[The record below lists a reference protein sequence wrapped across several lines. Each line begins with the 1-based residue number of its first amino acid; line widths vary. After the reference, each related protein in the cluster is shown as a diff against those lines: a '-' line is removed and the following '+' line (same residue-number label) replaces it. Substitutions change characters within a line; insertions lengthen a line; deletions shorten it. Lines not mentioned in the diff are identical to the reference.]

1 MMKKFF
7 LISNEKDPIERN
19 NTLTL
24 EIFNIIF
31 VITLSSLIISSFTAT
46 GIFQSDESISI
57 IYSKGKELL
66 IDKRTLL
73 FSILFSFIDILLF
86 YSFLFFYNPSS
97 VKIIINSNY
106 KNVFILSVLS
116 FFGNLAFIMIAVFL
130 KSLNLH
136 ISLAVFTSSLLTN
149 TYCYLIYKMYLEN
162 YCYSNK
168 LFYEVFRF
176 LIVGL
181 IAAVFDFLL
190 CYIFQFIIFKGNE
203 NVYVTVISTIM
214 GFLIGVV
221 INYLLS
227 TYMVYKKTDNKK
239 AKNVKGMIIFLLLAV
254 IGLLLGIGIQAL
266 FYDLLFVKKGVSFF
280 SYPIT
285 FIFRTFVVMVYN
297 YISRKLILYK

>member
-1 MMKKFF
+1 MKKFF
-7 LISNEKDPIERN
+7 FISNEKDPIERN

-46 GIFQSDESISI
+46 GIFQIDESISI

-73 FSILFSFIDILLF
+73 FSLLFSFIDILLF

>member
-19 NTLTL
+19 NTLIL

-97 VKIIINSNY
+97 VKIIINNNY

-116 FFGNLAFIMIAVFL
+116 IFGNLAFIMIAVFL

>member
-1 MMKKFF
+1 MKKFF
-7 LISNEKDPIERN
+7 FISNEKDPIERN

-24 EIFNIIF
+24 EIFNVIF

-46 GIFQSDESISI
+46 GIFQIDESISI

-73 FSILFSFIDILLF
+73 FSLLFSFIDILLF

-97 VKIIINSNY
+97 VKIIINNNY

-116 FFGNLAFIMIAVFL
+116 IFGNLAFIMIAVFL

>member
-1 MMKKFF
+1 MKKFF

-46 GIFQSDESISI
+46 GIFQIDESISI

-73 FSILFSFIDILLF
+73 FSLLFSFIDILLF

-97 VKIIINSNY
+97 VKIIINNNY

-116 FFGNLAFIMIAVFL
+116 IFGNLAFIMIAVFL

>member
-1 MMKKFF
+1 MKKFF

-24 EIFNIIF
+24 EIFNVIF

-46 GIFQSDESISI
+46 GIFQIDESISI

-73 FSILFSFIDILLF
+73 FSLLFSFIDILLF

>member
-1 MMKKFF
+1 MKKFF
-7 LISNEKDPIERN
+7 FISNEKDPIERN

-73 FSILFSFIDILLF
+73 FSLLFSFIDILLF

-190 CYIFQFIIFKGNE
+190 CYIFQFIIFKGNV

>member
-1 MMKKFF
+1 MKKFF

-31 VITLSSLIISSFTAT
+31 VIALSSLIISSFTAT
-46 GIFQSDESISI
+46 GIFQIDESISI

-73 FSILFSFIDILLF
+73 FSVLFSFIDILLF

-97 VKIIINSNY
+97 VKIIINNNY

-116 FFGNLAFIMIAVFL
+116 IFGNLAFIMIAVFL

-176 LIVGL
+176 LIIGL

>member
-1 MMKKFF
+1 MKKFF
-7 LISNEKDPIERN
+7 FISNEKDPIERN

-116 FFGNLAFIMIAVFL
+116 IFGNLAFIMIAVFL

-190 CYIFQFIIFKGNE
+190 CYIFQFIIFKGNV

>member
-1 MMKKFF
+1 MKKFF
-7 LISNEKDPIERN
+7 LISNEKDPVERN

-73 FSILFSFIDILLF
+73 FSLLFSFIDILLF

-116 FFGNLAFIMIAVFL
+116 IFGNLAFIMIAVFL

>member
-7 LISNEKDPIERN
+7 FISNEKDPIERN

-73 FSILFSFIDILLF
+73 FSLLFSFIDILLF

-116 FFGNLAFIMIAVFL
+116 IFGNLAFIMIAVFL

-190 CYIFQFIIFKGNE
+190 CYIFQFIIFKGNV

>member
-1 MMKKFF
+1 MKKFF

-31 VITLSSLIISSFTAT
+31 VIALSSLIISSFTAT
-46 GIFQSDESISI
+46 GIFQIDESISI

-73 FSILFSFIDILLF
+73 FSVLFSFIDILLF

-97 VKIIINSNY
+97 VKIIINNNY

-116 FFGNLAFIMIAVFL
+116 IFGNLAFIMIAVFL

-190 CYIFQFIIFKGNE
+190 CYIFQFIVFKGNE

>member
-46 GIFQSDESISI
+46 GIFQIDESISI

-73 FSILFSFIDILLF
+73 FSLLFSFIDILLF

>member
-1 MMKKFF
+1 MKKFF

-31 VITLSSLIISSFTAT
+31 VIALSSLIISSFTAT

-73 FSILFSFIDILLF
+73 FSLLFSFIDILLF
-86 YSFLFFYNPSS
+86 YFFLFFYNPSS

-116 FFGNLAFIMIAVFL
+116 IFGNLAFIMIAVFL

-254 IGLLLGIGIQAL
+254 IGLLLGIAIQAL

>member
-1 MMKKFF
+1 MKKFF

-73 FSILFSFIDILLF
+73 FSLLFSFIDILLF

>member
-1 MMKKFF
+1 MKKFF

-285 FIFRTFVVMVYN
+285 VIFRTFVVMVYN

>member
-1 MMKKFF
+1 MKKFF
-7 LISNEKDPIERN
+7 FISNEKDPIERN

-24 EIFNIIF
+24 EIFNVIF
-31 VITLSSLIISSFTAT
+31 VIALSSLIISSFTAT

-73 FSILFSFIDILLF
+73 FSLLFSFIDILLF

-116 FFGNLAFIMIAVFL
+116 IFGNLAFIMIAVFL

-190 CYIFQFIIFKGNE
+190 CYIFQFIIFKGNV

>member
-1 MMKKFF
+1 MKKFF

-31 VITLSSLIISSFTAT
+31 VIALSSLIISSFTAT
-46 GIFQSDESISI
+46 GIFQIDESISI

>member
-1 MMKKFF
+1 MKKFF

-31 VITLSSLIISSFTAT
+31 VIALSSLIISSFTAT

>member
-1 MMKKFF
+1 MKKFF

-31 VITLSSLIISSFTAT
+31 VIALSSLIISSFTAT

-162 YCYSNK
+162 YFYSNK

>member
-1 MMKKFF
+1 MKKFF

-254 IGLLLGIGIQAL
+254 IGLLIGIGIQAL

>member
-1 MMKKFF
+1 MKKFF

-97 VKIIINSNY
+97 VKIIINNNY

>member
-1 MMKKFF
+1 MKKFF

-46 GIFQSDESISI
+46 SIFQNDESISI

>member
-1 MMKKFF
+1 MKKFF
-7 LISNEKDPIERN
+7 FISNEKDPIERN

>member
-1 MMKKFF
+1 MKKFF
-7 LISNEKDPIERN
+7 FISNEKDPIERN

-24 EIFNIIF
+24 EIFNVIF

-190 CYIFQFIIFKGNE
+190 CYIFQFIIFKGNV